1 MNKNIYCTLDT
12 ETVGGACFGTGMY
25 NLGIVIHDKDGNIYA
40 TTSLLVMEY
49 FDLIR
54 NDDYAKKNF
63 HIYEE
68 RLRTGEMSAVTTEA
82 EAISIV
88 RNLCR
93 FYGVKYV
100 MAYNSAFDFCKTCCA
115 DLLDEFEF
123 IDLYLMALQTITHQK
138 RFSKFCHEN
147 DLRSRSGKSCAT
159 SAEAVYAYI
168 INNPDYIEEHT
179 ALSDA
184 LIEMAIF
191 VKCYSLHKKFTKNC
205 HQIDGSWS
213 SKCFPKW

>member
-68 RLRTGEMSAVTTEA
+68 RLRRGEMSAVATEA

-93 FYGVKYV
+93 FYNVKYL

-138 RFSKFCHEN
+138 RFSKFCHEH
-147 DLRSRSGKSCAT
+147 DFRSNSGKSCGT

-168 INNPDYIEEHT
+168 SDTPDFIEEHT
-179 ALSDA
+179 ALADA

-205 HQIDGSWS
+205 HQCDASWAT
-213 SKCFPKW
+213 KCFPKW